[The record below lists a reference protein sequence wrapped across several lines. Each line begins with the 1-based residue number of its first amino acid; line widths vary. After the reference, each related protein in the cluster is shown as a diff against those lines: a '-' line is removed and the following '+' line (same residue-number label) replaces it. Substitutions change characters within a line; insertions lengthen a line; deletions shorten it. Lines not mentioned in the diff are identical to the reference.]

1 MLFRLYVCVLS
12 GLKVTS
18 HCAAHLVIFPKFNFR
33 HAAAF
38 TGSSTI
44 IKRLVSSAKRRIFD
58 PMSVTMS
65 FLNSK
70 KSRGPRIEP

>member
-1 MLFRLYVCVLS
+1 MFLFCS

-18 HCAAHLVIFPKFNFR
+18 HCAAHLVIFSKSAFK
-33 HAAAF
+33 HTAAF

-44 IKRLVSSAKRRIFD
+44 IQRRVSSAKRRIFE

-65 FLNSK
+65 FINRK
-70 KSRGPRIEP
+70 KNRVPRTEP